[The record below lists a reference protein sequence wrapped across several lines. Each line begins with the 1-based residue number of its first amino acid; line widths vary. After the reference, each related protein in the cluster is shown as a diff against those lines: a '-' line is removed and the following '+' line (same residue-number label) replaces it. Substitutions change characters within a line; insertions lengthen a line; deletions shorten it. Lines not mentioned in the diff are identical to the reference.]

1 MVRFF
6 LLLVFC
12 AGICIPAQE
21 TGGSTERNMR
31 EYANIRILASSSDQ
45 RYVVLHKT
53 YRNNSDTV
61 LVFDRKSANPIA
73 DTILRQSDVSFLNN
87 EIVLSSGYNKARLL
101 NLKSRKVK
109 TFDGVKRIVVLK
121 DNKQFVI
128 EDGKGTI
135 TVYSQNGNLLK
146 TLTDVTELVGNGKVL
161 YAVRKGAGS
170 TYEIIKWDGQGM
182 KRVYYTG
189 YKINKIAF
197 LDSGKFLTVNK
208 NKAVGNSNV
217 FTVAVVR
224 ITDDKIFQSDAV
236 SSSKN
241 DRIIVTQIYNEEV
254 FLVDFQKTERP
265 VESNMLEIWYAGD
278 KTLRDQKTGSIS
290 HDYYVWNLGDDKVKQ
305 LPVQQFNNF
314 VGMLYSRFLWAYS
327 SEENFSYTG
336 EREFDIYLYDVE
348 SGKSEK
354 IFVRTGRLIASAD
367 RRYTLGYEVNRKGWL
382 LYDHLNKKSENLHL
396 PLQASNPVFTDTGAE
411 ILFETDTDLLK
422 YHVKSKSSELLNIG
436 KGEKVKFYKFNPE
449 VVHGFST
456 FTASV
461 SQIKT
466 AESLFLNV
474 SRYLRDDTAYYAY
487 DQDRLTEIIPF
498 TSEHVRDFTYSPKA
512 SIFFSVEEN
521 FNRPAELNQREVGSA
536 KSKLLYRST
545 PAENMIARLKQEILH
560 YKNSL
565 GQTLKGVLYYP
576 VDFDPQK
583 RYPMIVHIYGILNTG
598 ANKFLSSEL
607 GNNGFSKKLLLENGY
622 FVFQPDIVP
631 DGRGMGRAA
640 LDCVN
645 AGLDAVLKNIN
656 IDAAKI
662 GLIGHSLG
670 GYETNFIATQSERFA
685 AYVSGASLGDITSFY
700 FSFNELFKVADYS
713 RFESGQFAMNTSYA
727 ENKELYFRNNPVN
740 YVENVNAPM
749 LMWSGKKD
757 TNAPTSHTMNFFMGL
772 VRNRKRAVALLYDSQ
787 KHSIA
792 INSKEIV
799 DLNRRVLDWWNY
811 FLKDEKEIEWINKEM
826 KDAL

>member
-1 MVRFF
+1 MVRLF

-21 TGGSTERNMR
+21 TGGTLKGNTR

-53 YRNNSDTV
+53 YRTNSDTV
-61 LVFDRKSANPIA
+61 LIFERKSANPIA
-73 DTILRQSDVSFLNN
+73 DTILGQSDVSFLTD
-87 EIVLSSGYNKARLL
+87 ETILSSGYNKAGLL
-101 NLKSRKVK
+101 NLRSRKVK
-109 TFDGVKRIVVLK
+109 TFDGVKRTVVLK
-121 DNKQFVI
+121 DKKQFVI
-128 EDGKGTI
+128 EDGKGNI
-135 TVYSQNGNLLK
+135 TVYSKNGNLLK

-161 YAVRKGAGS
+161 YAMRKGADS
-170 TYEIIKWDGQGM
+170 TYEIIKWDGQRI
-182 KRVYYTG
+182 KLVYKTED
-189 YKINKIAF
+189 KINKITF

-208 NKAVGNSNV
+208 NKVFGNRNI
-217 FTVAVVR
+217 FTVDVVR
-224 ITDDKIFQSDAV
+224 ISDDKVFQSDAV
-236 SSSKN
+236 ISSKG
-241 DRIIVTQIYNEEV
+241 DRINVTQIYNEEV

-278 KTLRDQKTGSIS
+278 KTFRDQKTGSLS
-290 HDYYVWNLGDDKVKQ
+290 HDYYVWNVRDDKVKQ
-305 LPVQQFNNF
+305 LSVQQFNNY
-314 VGMLYSRFLWAYS
+314 VGMLDSRFLWAYS
-327 SEENFSYTG
+327 SDENFSYTG
-336 EREFDIYLYDVE
+336 EREFDIYLYDAE

-354 IFVRTGRLIASAD
+354 IFERVGRLIASTD
-367 RRYTLGYEVNRKGWL
+367 RRFTLGYEINRKEWL
-382 LYDHLNKKSENLHL
+382 IYDHISKKSEILHL
-396 PLQASNPVFTDTGAE
+396 PSKASNPIFTGTGE
-411 ILFETDTDLLK
+411 ILFETETDLLK

-436 KGEKVKFYKFNPE
+436 KGEKVKFYNFNPE

-466 AESLFLNV
+466 GESLFLNV

-487 DQDRLTEIIPF
+487 DQNRLTEIIPF
-498 TSEHVRDFTYSPKA
+498 TRDNVREFTYSPNA
-512 SIFFSVEEN
+512 EVFFSVEEN
-521 FNRPAELNQREVGSA
+521 FNRPAVLNQREVGSA
-536 KSKLLYRST
+536 ENKILYSST
-545 PAENMIARLKQEILH
+545 PAENRLASLKQEILH

-565 GQTLKGVLYYP
+565 GQPLKGVLYYP
-576 VDFDPQK
+576 VDYNPEK
-583 RYPMIVHIYGILNTG
+583 KYPMIVHIYGILNTG

-645 AGLDAVLKNIN
+645 AGLDSVLNNIN
-656 IDAAKI
+656 IDAAKV

-670 GYETNFIATQSERFA
+670 GYETNFIATQSDRFA

-713 RFESGQFAMNTSYA
+713 RFESGQFAMNASYA

-749 LMWSGKKD
+749 LMWCGKKD
-757 TNAPTSHTMNFFMGL
+757 TNAPTGQTMNFFMGL
-772 VRNRKRAVALLYDSQ
+772 LRNGKKAVALLYDSQ

-799 DLNRRVLDWWNY
+799 DLNRRALDWWNY
-811 FLKDEKEIEWINKEM
+811 FLKDEKEIEWINKEI

>member
-12 AGICIPAQE
+12 AGMCIPAQE
-21 TGGSTERNMR
+21 TGGTLKGNTR

-73 DTILRQSDVSFLNN
+73 DTILGQSDVSFLTD
-87 EIVLSSGYNKARLL
+87 ETILSSGYNKAGLL
-101 NLKSRKVK
+101 NLRSRKAK
-109 TFDGVKRIVVLK
+109 SFDGVKRTVVLK
-121 DNKQFVI
+121 DSKQFVI

-135 TVYSQNGNLLK
+135 TLYNQNGNLLK

-170 TYEIIKWDGQGM
+170 TYEIIKWDGQRI
-182 KRVYYTG
+182 KLVYKTED
-189 YKINKIAF
+189 KINKIAF
-197 LDSGKFLTVNK
+197 LESGKFLTVNK

-224 ITDDKIFQSDAV
+224 ITDDKVFQSDAII
-236 SSSKN
+236 SSKS
-241 DRIIVTQIYNEEV
+241 DRINVTQIYSEEV
-254 FLVDFQKTERP
+254 FLIDFQKTKMP

-278 KTLRDQKTGSIS
+278 KTLRDQKTGSLS
-290 HDYYVWNLGDDKVKQ
+290 HDYYVWNVWDDKVQQ
-305 LPVQQFNNF
+305 LSVQQFNNY
-314 VGMLYSRFLWAYS
+314 VGMLDSRFLWAYS
-327 SEENFSYTG
+327 SDENFSYTG
-336 EREFDIYLYDVE
+336 EREFDIYLFDTDTR
-348 SGKSEK
+348 KAAK
-354 IFVRTGRLIASAD
+354 IFERTGRLIASAD
-367 RRYTLGYEVNRKGWL
+367 RRFTLGYEVNRRAWL
-382 LYDHLNKKSENLHL
+382 LYDHVSKKSEILHL
-396 PLQASNPVFTDTGAE
+396 PSKASNPIFTGTGE
-411 ILFETDTDLLK
+411 ILFETETDLMK
-422 YHVKSKSSELLNIG
+422 YHIESKSSEFLNIG

-449 VVHGFST
+449 VVHGFSM

-466 AESLFLNV
+466 GESLFLNV

-498 TSEHVRDFTYSPKA
+498 TKDNVRDFTYSLKA

-521 FNRPAELNQREVGSA
+521 FNRPAVLNQREAGSA

-545 PAENMIARLKQEILH
+545 SAENRIASLKQEILH

-576 VDFDPQK
+576 VDYNPEK
-583 RYPMIVHIYGILNTG
+583 KYPMIVYIYGILHTS
-598 ANKFLSSEL
+598 ANKFLSPEL

-656 IDAAKI
+656 IDAEKV

-700 FSFNELFKVADYS
+700 FSFNDLFKVADYS
-713 RFESGQFAMNTSYA
+713 RFESGQFAMNASYA

-740 YVENVNAPM
+740 YVENVNAPI

-757 TNAPTSHTMNFFMGL
+757 TNAPTGQTMNFFMGL
-772 VRNRKRAVALLYDSQ
+772 LRNRKRAVALLYDTQ

-792 INSKEIV
+792 VNSKEIV
-799 DLNRRVLDWWNY
+799 DLNSRILDWWNY